1 MCFVT
6 RDQKGEVVMTSY
18 LPYEDILNW
27 ECTPTT
33 TSLTLSL
40 GTRREVLDLK
50 CEQSSEVERLLRDYT
65 GILAASSEWARCSNY
80 YYYYFGPKI
89 SHFSFL
95 LFRVSGRFRTTR
107 PRIRRCCR
115 SARAM

>member
-1 MCFVT
+1 MCVSLVVSCGAAISGRGVCFVT

-65 GILAASSEWARCSNY
+65 GILAASSEWARYSNY
-80 YYYYFGPKI
+80 YYYYY
-89 SHFSFL
+89 
-95 LFRVSGRFRTTR
+95 
-107 PRIRRCCR
+107 
-115 SARAM
+115 